1 MPNRFQGFGASLRR
15 FKVPPRMVF
24 VLMGVASTVWFLSR
38 VIPKPSRATYP
49 CMQAAAPIMS
59 GFVVYLLG
67 LAGSVLAFRRARMY
81 LRDAKYLAFG
91 LIVLCGLVSAFLS
104 YTADQRPVFAN
115 SKLLL
120 GPNEPVGEARGIY
133 PGRVVWVWDSSA
145 TNQSCTNVYGDGW
158 FLPKNTNLNVVVPM
172 VDTAVMRL
180 TGHSTIPDS
189 WDVLF
194 RHFNQTHGRGD
205 VGYNDT
211 EKIFIRTNQVSA
223 SDNTIGPDYTVLNT
237 SRYGMAETSP
247 QVVLAILRQLV
258 NQCGISQE
266 RISVGDP
273 MKHMY
278 KHVYDMWHGEF
289 PNVTYIDKKGTLGRT
304 IPVASSEPTMF
315 YSDRGKVLRSGGT
328 TGDSVF
334 SDYYPT
340 VITEAS
346 YVITI
351 PALKAHARAGVTLN
365 AKVHF
370 GSNMRSS
377 ATHLHGGLPMP
388 DKTPTRTGYGLYR
401 VQVDLMGNKH
411 LGEKTVLFVVD
422 GLWGGSEANDPPR
435 KFSMGP
441 FNNDWTSSV
450 LVSQDQVALES
461 VCFDFLKAE
470 FTADNP
476 FGSYPQIDGV
486 DDYILQAADSSFWP
500 ADVDYDP
507 ENDGSIIGSLGVCEH
522 WNNSVDKKYSRN
534 LGTGNGIELIRIDNV
549 LTNVGRI
556 LAEIPREFSLSQ
568 NYPNPFNS
576 STHIRYFLGARRP
589 VSLKIF
595 DLRGRELVTLVNR
608 VEDEGEH
615 EVLWSTGEL
624 PSGTYLCR
632 LASGNAIETR
642 KLVLQK

>member
-1 MPNRFQGFGASLRR
+1 
-15 FKVPPRMVF
+15 
-24 VLMGVASTVWFLSR
+24 
-38 VIPKPSRATYP
+38 
-49 CMQAAAPIMS
+49 
-59 GFVVYLLG
+59 
-67 LAGSVLAFRRARMY
+67 
-81 LRDAKYLAFG
+81 
-91 LIVLCGLVSAFLS
+91 
-104 YTADQRPVFAN
+104 
-115 SKLLL
+115 
-120 GPNEPVGEARGIY
+120 
-133 PGRVVWVWDSSA
+133 
-145 TNQSCTNVYGDGW
+145 
-158 FLPKNTNLNVVVPM
+158 
-172 VDTAVMRL
+172 
-180 TGHSTIPDS
+180 
-189 WDVLF
+189 
-194 RHFNQTHGRGD
+194 
-205 VGYNDT
+205 
-211 EKIFIRTNQVSA
+211 
-223 SDNTIGPDYTVLNT
+223 
-237 SRYGMAETSP
+237 
-247 QVVLAILRQLV
+247 
-258 NQCGISQE
+258 
-266 RISVGDP
+266 
-273 MKHMY
+273 
-278 KHVYDMWHGEF
+278 
-289 PNVTYIDKKGTLGRT
+289 
-304 IPVASSEPTMF
+304 
-315 YSDRGKVLRSGGT
+315 
-328 TGDSVF
+328 
-334 SDYYPT
+334 
-340 VITEAS
+340 
-346 YVITI
+346 
-351 PALKAHARAGVTLN
+351 
-365 AKVHF
+365 
-370 GSNMRSS
+370 
-377 ATHLHGGLPMP
+377 
-388 DKTPTRTGYGLYR
+388 
-401 VQVDLMGNKH
+401 MGNKH